1 MSKKEI
7 VAMILAG
14 GQGSRLGVLTK
25 NIAKPAVPFGGKYR
39 IIDFPLSN
47 CSNSGIHTVGVLTQY
62 KPLELNKHIGIG
74 TPWDLDRRDG
84 GVSLLAPYQKE
95 KGGNWYKGTANA
107 IYQNIEFIDRYN
119 PEYVLILSG
128 DHIYKMDYSKMLD
141 FHKQKDAA
149 ATIAVIKVP
158 IDEAPR
164 FGIMNTK
171 EDMSIYEFEEK
182 PAKPKNDL
190 ASMGIYIFNWP
201 VLKRYLKE
209 DEQDKFSSNDF
220 GKNIIPRMLND
231 NQKMVAYPYKGYWKD
246 VGTINSLWEANMDL
260 LSRKNE
266 LDLQDEEWKIYSVN
280 YSSPA
285 QYVGKGANIKN
296 SLVVEGCY
304 IEGKIESSV
313 IFQGVKVGKNSVV
326 RNSVIMPNVIIEDNV
341 IIDKAIIASDA
352 FIGRGCEIGD
362 GKDVSVIG
370 AKEEVTSGS
379 FIEACTTL

>member
-1 MSKKEI
+1 MIKKEI
-7 VAMILAG
+7 IAMILAG

-119 PEYVLILSG
+119 PEYVLIISG
-128 DHIYKMDYSKMLD
+128 DHIYKMDYSKMLN

-190 ASMGIYIFNWP
+190 ASMGIYIFNWS

-209 DEQDKFSSNDF
+209 DEQDKLSSNDF

-231 NQKMVAYPYKGYWKD
+231 GQKMVAYPYEGYWKD

-285 QYVGKGANIKN
+285 QYVGKDANIKN
-296 SLVVEGCY
+296 SLVVEGCH
-304 IEGKIESSV
+304 IEGEVENSV
-313 IFQGVKVGKNSVV
+313 IFQGVSIGKNSVV
-326 RNSVIMPNVIIEDNV
+326 SNSVIMPNVVIEDNV
-341 IIDKAIIASDA
+341 IIDKAIISSEA

-362 GKDVSVIG
+362 GKDVCVIG